1 LEGIVDFGP
10 GLVSNVK
17 TGVVSTIN
25 NKAQSSNEAS
35 KSGKSTS
42 LACFEFSSIRDD
54 KQEAWHAAEQRQ
66 EGPHLE
72 KMVARS
78 WKRRARD
85 HDRGVLDSPS
95 LPDNSVKRKF
105 ISLPESEPFVHEG
118 KIKKAKKVTKGK
130 TNLAMVEA
138 VDQPRQPQ

>member
-1 LEGIVDFGP
+1 LAFTP
-10 GLVSNVK
+10 
-17 TGVVSTIN
+17 TIN

-35 KSGKSTS
+35 ELGKSTS
-42 LACFEFSSIRDD
+42 LACFEFSSICDD

-66 EGPHLE
+66 EGPQLE
-72 KMVARS
+72 KIVIRS

-105 ISLPESEPFVHEG
+105 ISFPESEPFVHEG
-118 KIKKAKKVTKGK
+118 KIKKAKKVTKGT
-130 TNLAMVEA
+130 TNLAIAEA
-138 VDQPRQPQ
+138 VNLPRQPL